1 MTSSLNVARDGSA
14 SGPQD
19 FKSQYPRGVPKCIAN
34 DFIVLK
40 KQARARSLHNA
51 IMRCKTHG
59 NRPAFFLQNEKRRG
73 QKTPCSEPGNPPYRQ
88 TPPLGRHHQPDG
100 LQNASPP
107 RRTIRIY
114 LISFCTYGDS
124 QLGLMRQIPAQRRP
138 CAYAFRSSWRGP
150 HKLHRR
156 ASLFLRKASQ
166 KVCHKM
172 RRLHCHCMVKVQP
185 VYPVFR
191 RRAHD

>member
-88 TPPLGRHHQPDG
+88 TALQEGITSRMDCKTQALRGGRYEYTSYLFVLMTIHNLDACVRSPRNAAHVHTPFARHGEARISSTAAPLFFVQGIPKG
-100 LQNASPP
+100 LVIGCGGFIA
-107 RRTIRIY
+107 TV
-114 LISFCTYGDS
+114 
-124 QLGLMRQIPAQRRP
+124 
-138 CAYAFRSSWRGP
+138 W
-150 HKLHRR
+150 
-156 ASLFLRKASQ
+156 
-166 KVCHKM
+166 
-172 RRLHCHCMVKVQP
+172 
-185 VYPVFR
+185 
-191 RRAHD
+191 

>member
-34 DFIVLK
+34 DFMVLK

-51 IMRCKTHG
+51 IIYCKTHG

-88 TPPLGRHHQPDG
+88 TAPQEGITSRMDCKTQALRGGRYEYT
-100 LQNASPP
+100 S
-107 RRTIRIY
+107 Y
-114 LISFCTYGDS
+114 LFVPHDDS
-124 QLGLMRQIPAQRRP
+124 QLGRMRQLPAQRRP

>member
-34 DFIVLK
+34 YFIVLK

-114 LISFCTYGDS
+114 LISFYTYDDS
-124 QLGLMRQIPAQRRP
+124 QLGRMRQIPAQRVHVHTPFARHGD
-138 CAYAFRSSWRGP
+138 ARMSSTAAP
-150 HKLHRR
+150 
-156 ASLFLRKASQ
+156 LFFGARHPKRFD
-166 KVCHKM
+166 KM